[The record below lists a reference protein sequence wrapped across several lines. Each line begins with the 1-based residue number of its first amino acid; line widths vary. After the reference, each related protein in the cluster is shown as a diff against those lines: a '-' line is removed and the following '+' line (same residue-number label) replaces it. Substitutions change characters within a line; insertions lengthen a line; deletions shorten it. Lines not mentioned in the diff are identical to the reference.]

1 MINKNRLVKLTQ
13 DLIRIN
19 SENPNGNEY
28 EIARWVKAYLER
40 IGVPSRLYEFCP
52 KRTNI
57 LAVLRGQNR
66 ANSLLITPHLDT
78 VPAGTAW
85 KEDPFAARIK
95 AGKMYGLGA
104 TDCKCNLACS
114 LEVINSL
121 VEQKFKLGYDLIFA
135 ATANEESGSDFGLI
149 TLLDKGILK
158 PAAAVVL
165 DADDFEIVVT
175 QKGLMHLK
183 IIITG
188 KKAHGAYPWLGTNAI
203 DIGIKILAE
212 LKCMRFCYVVNKYL
226 KPPTMNIGTIKGG
239 DKVNVVA
246 DRCEFELD
254 FRYLP
259 GMSAENLLKR
269 IKGIVRKHAKG
280 FEIEIEGIQKPYSIS
295 PDHPLVGGLQAA
307 GKKIGVTCPVH
318 GSEGATVITFFQDKS
333 IPAIATGF
341 GSEGQAHMADEF
353 VLVDNLYK
361 GARVLEEFL
370 KNYPITQVKKRF

>member
-1 MINKNRLVKLTQ
+1 MVNKDRLIKLTQ
-13 DLIRIN
+13 DLVRIN

-28 EIARWVKAYLER
+28 EIARWVKAYLEK
-40 IGVPSRLYEFCP
+40 IGIAARLYEFSP
-52 KRTNI
+52 KRTNV
-57 LAVLRGQNR
+57 LAVVPGRDRNK
-66 ANSLLITPHLDT
+66 SLLITPHLDT

-85 KEDPFAARIK
+85 KNDPFAARVK
-95 AGKMYGLGA
+95 GKKMYGLGT
-104 TDCKCNLACS
+104 TDCKGNLACA

-121 VEQKFKLGYDLIFA
+121 AEEKIKLSFDLVFA

-158 PAAAVVL
+158 PTAAVVL
-165 DADDFEIVVT
+165 DADDFEVVVT

-183 IIITG
+183 IIIAG
-188 KKAHGAYPWLGTNAI
+188 KKAHGAYPWLGVNAI

-212 LKCMRFCYVVNKYL
+212 LKCLKFSYVANKFL

-259 GMSAENLLKR
+259 GMSAAVLLR
-269 IKGIVRKHAKG
+269 QIKKIVRRHARD
-280 FEIEIEGIQKPYSIS
+280 FAVEIEGIQKPYHIS
-295 PDHPLVGGLQAA
+295 HAHPLVSGLRRAA
-307 GKKIGVTCPVH
+307 KKIGVFCPVR

-333 IPAIATGF
+333 IPAVATGF
-341 GSEGQAHMADEF
+341 GSEGMAHMADEW
-353 VLVDNLYK
+353 VLVENLHK
-361 GARVLEEFL
+361 GSRLLEEFL
-370 KNYPITQVKKRF
+370 INFKFS